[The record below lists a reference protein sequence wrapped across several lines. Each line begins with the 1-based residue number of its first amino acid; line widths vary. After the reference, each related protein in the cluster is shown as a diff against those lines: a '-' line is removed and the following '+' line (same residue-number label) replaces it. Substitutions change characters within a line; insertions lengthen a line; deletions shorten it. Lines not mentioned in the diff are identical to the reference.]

1 MSGRLLSSTFK
12 IVSGH
17 TLAGSQDLEDE
28 LVDAAYYPASGSF
41 IDVSGAERVHVLIH
55 LGTLADLGTFKLYE
69 HDSATG
75 TPTQIDDTNAYYDH
89 TYAAGDDGD
98 FIVITLEVSR
108 MSLDHHFLT
117 TLVNE
122 SGTNY
127 ATIIYLLEMYGELP
141 PTQTAYFPV
150 TDNQHYFTG

>member
-1 MSGRLLSSTFK
+1 MSGRLLNSMFK
-12 IVSGH
+12 VVSGH
-17 TLAGSQDLEDE
+17 TLADDQDLEDE
-28 LVDAAYYPASGSF
+28 LVDAGYYPKTGSF

-55 LGTLADLGTFKLYE
+55 LGTLGNVGTFKLYE

-75 TPTQIDDTNAYYDH
+75 TPTEINSSYYTH
-89 TYAAGDDGD
+89 TIAADDDGE
-98 FIVITLEVSR
+98 FACITLEVAR

-127 ATIIYLLEMYGELP
+127 ATIIYLLQMYGELP
-141 PTQTAYFPV
+141 PTQNAYFPAA
-150 TDNQHYFTG
+150 NQHYFTG